1 MKTGWIQ
8 SGNKWYYLNSSGA
21 MLVNTITPDGYRV
34 DANGVWTTAASGSV
48 SNKTTATVAEQNALR
63 KAKSYLKFSSFSYT
77 GLIDQLEYEGF
88 TSAEAKYGVDNC
100 EADWMEQALKQAK
113 SYLKSSSFSYVGLID
128 QLEYSGFTT
137 AEAKYGTDNCG
148 ADWMEQ
154 AAKQAKSYLKIF
166 DLSRKGLIDQLEYDG
181 FTYEQA
187 VYGAEQ
193 NGL

>member
-1 MKTGWIQ
+1 
-8 SGNKWYYLNSSGA
+8 
-21 MLVNTITPDGYRV
+21 
-34 DANGVWTTAASGSV
+34 
-48 SNKTTATVAEQNALR
+48 
-63 KAKSYLKFSSFSYT
+63 
-77 GLIDQLEYEGF
+77 
-88 TSAEAKYGVDNC
+88 
-100 EADWMEQALKQAK
+100 MEQALKQAK
-113 SYLKSSSFSYVGLID
+113 SDLKSSSFSYVGLID